1 VVHSQPP
8 QREKVREIL
17 GFRATEANADKIVL
31 EWSEPDDV
39 KEYRIYWDR
48 SNNETRV
55 LQLLTATKTGK
66 PLFNLDHQTSAGI
79 MGSDY
84 LEQHGGSFRFQLS
97 FVDKTDNTESPRTSV
112 LKVDVPAM
120 YAPK

>member
-1 VVHSQPP
+1 MKQQPHISSIVSHNEPIKEPVKEPVKEPPKPKPVEEPVVHTEPP
-8 QREKVREIL
+8 KREKIREIL

-39 KEYRIYWDR
+39 KEYKIYWDR

-66 PLFNLDHQTSAGI
+66 PLFNLDHLSSGGI

-84 LEQHGGSFRFQLS
+84 LE
-97 FVDKTDNTESPRTSV
+97 
-112 LKVDVPAM
+112 
-120 YAPK
+120 